1 MNSTDKNNFH
11 KTLDKFLILKRKKY
25 NYLDVGS
32 SLPLNKFVKFIE
44 NNFKI
49 FLFEP
54 NITEYKKLKKKL
66 SNSTKEYF
74 IENKA
79 IGLIKNL
86 KINIYNNKN
95 LSSALELNNEYNS
108 LLPKYKL
115 KKRIKVRA
123 ENLNKY
129 ISNNS
134 QNVLK
139 IDTQGYGYQCLKSA
153 KKKLKNV
160 PVLIIE
166 LEKYELYKKQYL
178 NHDISKLLYDQNYIM
193 IGNICNYNKS
203 IIRKNRKSN
212 LYFREITYSQDF
224 LFIKNIFTQKLNDQ
238 AYELIIIFLTIFNF
252 CDLAY
257 FALSKSNLPSKLKLQ
272 LKNIINIK
280 LANNKLIVKKL
291 HRELLN
297 NKISVKKFIESISW
311 ENENSIYYNSN
322 MINFT

>member
-1 MNSTDKNNFH
+1 MSIIKNNFQDAL
-11 KTLDKFLILKRKKY
+11 TNFLILNKNKY

-32 SLPLNKFVKFIE
+32 SLPLNKFVKLIE
-44 NNFKI
+44 NQFNI

-54 NITEYKKLKKKL
+54 NITEYQKLKKKL
-66 SNSTKEYF
+66 SNKEYF

-79 IGLIKNL
+79 IGLGRSL
-86 KINIYNNKN
+86 GINIYNNKN
-95 LSSALELNNEYNS
+95 LSSALKLNNAYNA
-108 LLPKYKL
+108 LHPKYKL
-115 KKRIKVRA
+115 KKKIKVRS
-123 ENLNKY
+123 ENLYKY
-129 ISNNS
+129 ISNKNI
-134 QNVLK
+134 NVLK

-160 PVLIIE
+160 PVIIIE

-178 NHDISKLLYDQNYIM
+178 NHDISKFLYDQNYIM
-193 IGNICNYNKS
+193 IGNTCDYNKS
-203 IIRKNRKSN
+203 IISENRKSN

-252 CDLAY
+252 CDLAH
-257 FALSKSNLPSKLKLQ
+257 FALLKSNLTSKSKLQ
-272 LKNIINIK
+272 LKNVINIK

-291 HRELLN
+291 HKDLLK